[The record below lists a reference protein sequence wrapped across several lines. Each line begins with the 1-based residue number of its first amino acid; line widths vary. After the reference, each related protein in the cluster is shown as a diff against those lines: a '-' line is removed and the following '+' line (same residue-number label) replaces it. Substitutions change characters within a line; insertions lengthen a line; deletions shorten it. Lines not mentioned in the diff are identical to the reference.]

1 MQQTNWSRAQRSLT
15 LKGRAEV
22 LPHRSGYSSR
32 RRSHFMF
39 IAPVFNWVTSSCLLP
54 SLHLVSFPLN
64 LHRFFSLPTQTRPS
78 LRRKTVPL
86 IKRFLDGNLFGNLG
100 PLHPGRTRIILPTH
114 KYPRINECIIIHTH
128 NCSGKSGTGGGGK
141 RKIDC

>member
-1 MQQTNWSRAQRSLT
+1 MQRTNWSRAQRSLT

-32 RRSHFMF
+32 RRSFHVYCSSVQLGHLFPSP
-39 IAPVFNWVTSSCLLP
+39 AVSPSCLLHSKP
-54 SLHLVSFPLN
+54 APFFP
-64 LHRFFSLPTQTRPS
+64 LPTQTRPS

-86 IKRFLDGNLFGNLG
+86 IKRFLDGNLFGNLV

-128 NCSGKSGTGGGGK
+128 NCSGKSGTRGK
-141 RKIDC
+141 RGKIDC